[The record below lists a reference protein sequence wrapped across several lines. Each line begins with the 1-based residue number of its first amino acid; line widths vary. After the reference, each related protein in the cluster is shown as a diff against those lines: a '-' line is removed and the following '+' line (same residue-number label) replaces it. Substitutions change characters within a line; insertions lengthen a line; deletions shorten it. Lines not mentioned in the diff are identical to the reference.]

1 MEVQMKNTHKS
12 FAVLMVAVLLLSAT
26 VSGFAQTPVVS
37 KPSDTATTKTRQ
49 RFAVKTTEEKTSVPA
64 NIPDAAKRQGK
75 RGSAPDEVK
84 PMSDVAKNPQT
95 EVRPK
100 TNDSLDDVLVSDPAA
115 SATPDANKSTSSLDD
130 VLVSDAPSPSANA
143 SANKPS
149 DVPADTQANRHEQAS
164 EEAAVVPYYNNF
176 FNTYRL
182 GPEDIVSVS
191 VFGQDRY
198 SRAGIIIPPSGRI
211 SLALIPG
218 GVFVNGKTVDEV
230 AEAIKKSYD
239 EYIID
244 PQVSVSLDKASS
256 YRYSVIGDVAQ
267 PGIRLMSHRMTVTEA
282 LGEAGGVLQTGDRS
296 RVVVLRRQADGNLKP
311 IAVNVSAIYKGKSP
325 DITYLVPGD
334 QVIVPGNKLK
344 SLQKIMTIFP
354 ILSFARIFTGGIF
367 P

>member
-1 MEVQMKNTHKS
+1 MKNMNKN
-12 FAVLMVAVLLLSAT
+12 FRVLMIAAIVVSAT
-26 VSGFAQTPVVS
+26 IPGLAQTPAVAS
-37 KPSDTATTKTRQ
+37 NAPDTSTTKTRQ
-49 RFAVKTTEEKTSVPA
+49 RFATKTAEDKTA
-64 NIPDAAKRQGK
+64 DAAADVTKRQGK
-75 RGSAPDEVK
+75 RGSTPEEIK
-84 PMSDVAKNPQT
+84 PATTDLATKPQT
-95 EVRPK
+95 DVVTKPAE
-100 TNDSLDDVLVSDPAA
+100 SLDDVLVSDP
-115 SATPDANKSTSSLDD
+115 TPALPSTSTSKPT
-130 VLVSDAPSPSANA
+130 VDAQ
-143 SANKPS
+143 
-149 DVPADTQANRHEQAS
+149 TNRHEQPS

-182 GPEDIVSVS
+182 GPEDVVSVS

-198 SRAGIIIPPSGRI
+198 SRSGIIIPPSGRI

-296 RVVVLRRQADGNLKP
+296 RVVVLRRQADGNLTP
-311 IAVNVSAIYKGKSP
+311 IPVNVSAIYKGKAP
-325 DITYLVPGD
+325 DVTYLVPGD

-344 SLQKIMTIFP
+344 SFQKVMSFFP